1 MSGDWKR
8 ARELHERVYPL
19 SVAIYRR
26 IPGNRATARLKTC
39 LKLLGRL
46 QHDTARPPIRPLP
59 PEEAAELQAALKH
72 AGA

>member
-1 MSGDWKR
+1 VGFPTAQKGASSR
-8 ARELHERVYPL
+8 NPALQ
-19 SVAIYRR
+19 I
-26 IPGNRATARLKTC
+26 NRATARLKTC